1 MEGNDQYNARYMKK
15 IAEGIH
21 VRQTCYW
28 RRYER
33 FNHASTHELYI
44 GSTSVKIFDFCLV
57 SDKDYKRSD
66 YFSIVL
72 FGVHIIA

>member
-1 MEGNDQYNARYMKK
+1 MLDK
-15 IAEGIH
+15 H
-21 VRQTCYW
+21 VIDDDMY
-28 RRYER
+28 
-33 FNHASTHELYI
+33 ASTHEIYI